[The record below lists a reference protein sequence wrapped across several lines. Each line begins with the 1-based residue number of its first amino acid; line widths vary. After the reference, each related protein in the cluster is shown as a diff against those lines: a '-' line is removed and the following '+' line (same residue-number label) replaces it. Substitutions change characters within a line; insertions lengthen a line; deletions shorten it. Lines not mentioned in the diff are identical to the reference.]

1 MIDKLTEQNSQM
13 ACLLGQVTGALMM
26 LPQLIPP
33 TNLPAHMALEKTMKM
48 LHEGIAKIM
57 YEDR

>member
-33 TNLPAHMALEKTMKM
+33 TNLPAHMAIEKTMKM
-48 LHEGIAKIM
+48 LHEDIAKIM
-57 YEDR
+57 YEEN